1 MKPIIALILVAAC
14 ADQPS
19 YLGATLPKSCAGG
32 DAERCIGWMAE
43 RDLSAAELDTY
54 NDPGLTAYVQGI
66 VGKLAKGS
74 QLTAAPA
81 IQIANHEAS
90 YATLGG
96 RIVIGRPTI
105 QRLGSE
111 AELAAVLAH
120 ELAHLE
126 GHHADASLGPARTDA
141 AWLERRRD
149 AEAIADERA
158 ILLVERAGY
167 ATGALASALDRVLEG
182 DDDEHP
188 PRAKRIARARALAT
202 AGGFEGRAEL
212 AQHLAHTVLGRD
224 SRLGVRVGDAWVVAA
239 LGVALVLAPD
249 DVVATDEDVLT
260 VRRGG
265 TTLTAYAIGE
275 PWARELKGTLAS
287 RKDAASE
294 LGDVTTGIV
303 PATATT
309 GDETPIGKVE
319 HALRSSLPQPGA
331 GTQVAI
337 LDRGRAALL
346 VEVAG
351 RAIIRLEPPR
361 ALPTLHLR
369 PASEA
374 ELAAAQPPRLVLE
387 RAQLP
392 GPAGT
397 VVACGTRLVE
407 RADRQVA
414 AGELIRCADR
424 RVASAAE
431 TPRAE

>member
-1 MKPIIALILVAAC
+1 MKPIIALVLVAAC

-19 YLGATLPKSCAGG
+19 YLGATLPKSCASG

-43 RDLSAAELDTY
+43 LDLSAAELDTY

-158 ILLVERAGY
+158 ILLLERAGY

-188 PRAKRIARARALAT
+188 PRAKRIARAHALAT
-202 AGGFEGRAEL
+202 GGERGFDGRAEL

-351 RAIIRLEPPR
+351 RATPKLQ
-361 ALPTLHLR
+361 LR
-369 PASEA
+369 PASAA
-374 ELAAAQPPRLVLE
+374 ELDAAQPPRLVLE

-397 VVACGTRLVE
+397 VGTCGARLVD
-407 RADRQVA
+407 RADRQVV

>member
-1 MKPIIALILVAAC
+1 MKPIIALVLFAAC
-14 ADQPS
+14 ADQAS
-19 YLGATLPKSCAGG
+19 YLGATLPRTCATG

-54 NDPGLTAYVQGI
+54 NDAGLTAYVQAI
-66 VGKLAKGS
+66 IARLAKGS
-74 QLTAAPA
+74 QLAAAPT
-81 IQIANHEAS
+81 IQIANHDAS

-126 GHHADASLGPARTDA
+126 GQHSSSSLAPARTDA
-141 AWLERRRD
+141 AWLELRRD
-149 AEAIADERA
+149 AEGIADERA
-158 ILLVERAGY
+158 ILLLERAGY
-167 ATGALASALDRVLEG
+167 ATDAMARALERILEG

-188 PRAKRIARARALAT
+188 PRAKRIARARAFANAGDHGFDGKQELAT
-202 AGGFEGRAEL
+202 
-212 AQHLAHTVLGRD
+212 HLAHTVLGRD
-224 SRLGVRVGDAWVVAA
+224 TRLGARVGDAWVVAA
-239 LGVALVLAPD
+239 LGVALVIAPD
-249 DVVATDEDVLT
+249 DVVATDEDILT
-260 VRRGG
+260 VRRAG
-265 TTLTAYAIGE
+265 TTLTAYALGE
-275 PWARELKGTLAS
+275 PWARELKVTLAA

-294 LGDVTTGIV
+294 LGDLTTGIV
-303 PATATT
+303 PAAVP

-319 HALRSSLPQPGA
+319 RALRASLPQPGA

-346 VEVAG
+346 IEVAG
-351 RAIIRLEPPR
+351 RTTPL
-361 ALPTLHLR
+361 LQLR
-369 PASEA
+369 PATDE
-374 ELAAAQPPRLVLE
+374 ELAAAQPPRLVFE

-397 VVACGTRLVE
+397 VGTCGDRLVD
-407 RADRQVA
+407 RADRRVA
-414 AGELIRCADR
+414 AGDLIRCADR
-424 RVASAAE
+424 RIASAAE